1 MENKT
6 KPDQRQACQHRIDDH
21 RLHVELQSLLRFRA
35 DADHTDADQFRYLAA
50 RYRIEYLKSSQQV
63 KDKLR
68 DAVVRRYRQV
78 HDNLDDE
85 KDIDAASE
93 VIVHLLLFLGL
104 FKCHIRML
112 LGKIKTVSSLRTASR
127 CGTYH
132 HE

>member
-1 MENKT
+1 MEDKA
-6 KPDQRQACQHRIDDH
+6 KPDQCQACQYRIDDH
-21 RLHVELQSLLRFRA
+21 RLHVELQSLLRFCT
-35 DADHTDADQFRYLAA
+35 DADHTDTDQFRYLAA
-50 RYRIEYLKSSQQV
+50 RYRIENLKSPQQV

-78 HDNLDDE
+78 HDNLNNE

-112 LGKIKTVSSLRTASR
+112 LGKIKTVSSLRTTSR